1 MRFGRVPIYENSTAN
16 SINSE
21 GRQRMYELQSS
32 EDDILW
38 LTDSYK
44 PTHWLQLPDN
54 TTEIE
59 AYFES
64 RGGKTKDTVFFGLQ
78 AILKKYFVG
87 QQVHASSVNEMRDFC
102 REHFM
107 GHDYFNYK
115 GWMHIAEE
123 HGGRLPLEIS
133 AVPEGSVIPTGNILM
148 KYKNT
153 CQHDSAD
160 RSIRKCAW
168 LTTYMESLGV
178 HVWFPSSVATLTR
191 EFKKAISHY
200 VLLSGGKPSDVEF
213 MLQNFNFRGSQVV
226 DAARVSGSAHL
237 LNFMGT
243 DTMVGIRQLMKYY
256 GVRKMPGFSVFAT
269 EHSCICAYG
278 QTNEA
283 EATGY
288 RRFINAADDDAIVA
302 VVSDYRDIAY
312 AVDHIWGET
321 LRDEVKAR
329 KGKLV
334 IRPDSGHP
342 PTIVRQCIN
351 TLGQRFGFTT
361 NSEGYRELLNVG
373 LLQGDGV
380 NLDMVHDI
388 YMPIV
393 AEKWAATNVALGA
406 GIGICDV
413 NRDTWKYKFMESSV
427 VIDGQRH
434 DVFKAPK
441 TDSGKR
447 SKKGRLVLIKTSEGY
462 RTVQEDDL
470 GVGDP
475 LKQNNLRPVFRDG
488 DLLVDEHFDDIRPR
502 AALVPLP
509 ALAYT

>member
-1 MRFGRVPIYENSTAN
+1 
-16 SINSE
+16 
-21 GRQRMYELQSS
+21 MYELKSS

-44 PTHWLQLPDN
+44 PTQWSQLPDN

-78 AILKKYFVG
+78 SLLKKHFVG

-107 GHDYFNYK
+107 GHDYFNHK
-115 GWMHIAEE
+115 GWMHIAQE

-148 KYKNT
+148 KFRNT

-191 EFKKAISHY
+191 EFKKAIDHY
-200 VLLSGGKPSDVEF
+200 VRLSGGNSADVEF
-213 MLQNFNFRGSQVV
+213 MLQNFNFRGSQCVES
-226 DAARVSGSAHL
+226 ARLSSAAHL

-243 DTMVGIRQLMKYY
+243 DTMVGIRKLIKDY
-256 GVRKMPGFSVFAT
+256 GVRKMPGFSVYAT
-269 EHSCICAYG
+269 EHSVICAYG
-278 QTNEA
+278 QTDEA
-283 EATGY
+283 ETNAY
-288 RRFINAADDDAIVA
+288 RAVMNGADDDAIVA
-302 VVSDYRDIAY
+302 VVSDYRDIAR
-312 AVDHIWGET
+312 AVDHIWGEV

-342 PTIVRQCIN
+342 PTIVKQC
-351 TLGQRFGFTT
+351 LVAAGQRFGFET
-361 NSEGYRELLNVG
+361 NHAGYRVLLNVG

-380 NLDMVHDI
+380 DLNMVHDI
-388 YMPIV
+388 YMPMV
-393 AEKWAATNVALGA
+393 ADRWAATNVALGA

-413 NRDTWKYKFMESSV
+413 TRDTWKYKFMESSAIV
-427 VIDGQRH
+427 DGVQR

-441 TDSGKR
+441 TDSGKH
-447 SKKGRLVLIKTSEGY
+447 SKKGRLALIHTSEGY
-462 RTVQEDDL
+462 RTVQEADL
-470 GVGDP
+470 NVALQSGVIVNDP
-475 LKQNNLRPVFRDG
+475 LNQNIVRPVFRDG

-502 AALVPLP
+502 AAL
-509 ALAYT
+509 AYT

>member
-1 MRFGRVPIYENSTAN
+1 
-16 SINSE
+16 
-21 GRQRMYELQSS
+21 MYELKSD

-44 PTHWLQLPDN
+44 PTQWSQLPDH

-64 RGGKTKDTVFFGLQ
+64 RGGKTTDTVFFGLQ
-78 AILKKYFVG
+78 PILKKYFVG
-87 QQVHASSVNEMRDFC
+87 EQVKAASVKEMRDFC
-102 REHFM
+102 GEHFM
-107 GHDYFNYK
+107 GHDYFNYN
-115 GWMHIAEE
+115 GWMHIVQE

-133 AVPEGSVIPTGNILM
+133 AVPEGSVIPTSNILM
-148 KYKNT
+148 KFKNT

-160 RSIRKCAW
+160 RSIRHCAW

-191 EFKKAISHY
+191 EFLKAITHY
-200 VLLSGGKPSDVEF
+200 VTLTGGTAEDAQF
-213 MLQNFNFRGSQVV
+213 MLQNFNFRGSQCV
-226 DAARVSGSAHL
+226 DSARISGAAHL
-237 LNFMGT
+237 LNFKGT

-256 GVRKMPGFSVFAT
+256 GVRQMPGFSVYAT
-269 EHSCICAYG
+269 EHSVVCAYG
-278 QTNEA
+278 QTDAA
-283 EATGY
+283 ETAAY
-288 RRFINAADDDAIVA
+288 RHIMNGADADAIVA

-329 KGKLV
+329 KGKVV

-342 PTIVRQCIN
+342 PTIVRQSIN
-351 TLGQRFGFTT
+351 ALGQRFGFST
-361 NSEGYRELLNVG
+361 NAAGYRELLNVS

-380 NLDMVHDI
+380 DLNMCHDI

-393 AEKWAATNVALGA
+393 AEKWAATNVSLGS

-413 NRDTWKYKFMESSV
+413 TRDTWKYKFMESSA
-427 VIDGQRH
+427 VIDGQQR

-441 TDSGKR
+441 TDSGKK
-447 SKKGRLVLIKTSEGY
+447 SKKGKLALIETCQGF
-462 RTVQEDDL
+462 RTVQEESL
-470 GVGDP
+470 GEGDP
-475 LKQNNLRPVFRDG
+475 LKQNLVVPVFRDG
-488 DLLVDEHFDDIRPR
+488 DLLVDQHFDDVRPR
-502 AALVPLP
+502 AAL
-509 ALAYT
+509 AYT